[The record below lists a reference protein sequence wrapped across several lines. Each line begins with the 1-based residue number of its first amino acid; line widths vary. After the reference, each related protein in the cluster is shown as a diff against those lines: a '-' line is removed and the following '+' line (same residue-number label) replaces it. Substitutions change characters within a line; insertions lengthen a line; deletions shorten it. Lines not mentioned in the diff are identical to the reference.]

1 MATSRTG
8 TAQWKN
14 VSAKVI
20 KDAINAGIEHCPYC
34 RIRLNYQD
42 RRAFNGAQVDHILP
56 ASRGGTNELS
66 NLVVCCRTCNISK
79 GNRLAPKTK
88 SILARQ
94 PLKTSRNWLKN

>member
-8 TAQWKN
+8 TSAWLKVAALALHLAQAN
-14 VSAKVI
+14 HQTGCI
-20 KDAINAGIEHCPYC
+20 YCGIG
-34 RIRLNYQD
+34 LDYQD
-42 RRAFNGAQVDHILP
+42 RRAKNGAQVDHILP

-94 PLKTSRNWLKN
+94 PLKTSRNW